1 MNTPYYT
8 NTPLTKYAS
17 RLANFGILVTWLVP
31 LIHSLPLNS
40 VTHITVVSHRRPWV
54 HLQCSRH
61 VTVAIVIWL
70 EGKRERRENL
80 GCGQYVML
88 HPPLVLFWSALWCW
102 VYLWKPKWAW
112 PMYSFAPAWAPS
124 DSTMGQP
131 ECICFHQ
138 RFRLTS
144 TCMEF
149 FVTTVNPECER
160 HEIGH
165 HRVVSYC
172 FNVQPKWIP
181 KWTLDPHWAPMSHC
195 CHPE

>member
-1 MNTPYYT
+1 MAFQAAYSTFLVGSAWGADTWTAVCSQTWWWQEGSGALSLNTPYYT

-88 HPPLVLFWSALWCW
+88 PLVLFWSALWCW

-112 PMYSFAPAWAPS
+112 PMYSFAPAWAPWVNQSASAFTNVS
-124 DSTMGQP
+124 DSLQHAWSSSWQQSIQSVKDT
-131 ECICFHQ
+131 
-138 RFRLTS
+138 
-144 TCMEF
+144 
-149 FVTTVNPECER
+149 
-160 HEIGH
+160 
-165 HRVVSYC
+165 
-172 FNVQPKWIP
+172 K
-181 KWTLDPHWAPMSHC
+181 
-195 CHPE
+195 